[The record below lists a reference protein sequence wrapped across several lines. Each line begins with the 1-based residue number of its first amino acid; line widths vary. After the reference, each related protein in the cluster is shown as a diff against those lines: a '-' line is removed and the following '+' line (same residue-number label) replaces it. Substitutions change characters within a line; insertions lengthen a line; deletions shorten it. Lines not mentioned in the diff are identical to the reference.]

1 MSTDALMMA
10 PKQKLRQSW
19 NHPESVQMCQGGWD
33 EPVDKSPISCGQTI
47 SGGLT
52 CILKS
57 QEASKGIIDMA
68 EQSVHQGPNPRRVSL
83 VALPDA
89 VVSTLSGI
97 FDVMNAFTFMD
108 VIDAKAGT
116 RLPFN
121 IEIVGEAAGSLE
133 LASGIPVKVQ
143 RTIDEID
150 MTDIVIVP
158 SILLQ
163 AEGWKQGRYPR
174 LVNWIGA
181 MYDRGAV
188 LCSACSGIFL
198 LAETGL
204 YDGKDATVHFSYASA
219 FGAAFPAVRIHPERV
234 LVISGEREE
243 LVSSGASMTWH
254 DLVLYLIARY
264 AGATAAQEIARMFA
278 LQWHQDGLAPYII
291 FKGRRDHGDS
301 EIQSAQNWLDK
312 HFSVANPV
320 QEMIK
325 LSRLAERTFKR
336 RFSDATGLT
345 PIAYVQRL
353 RVEDAK
359 RRLERTQTPIDEI
372 SWQVGYEDS
381 AFFRRLFKR
390 TTGLSPGAY
399 RKRFR
404 IPDFARL
411 P

>member
-1 MSTDALMMA
+1 
-10 PKQKLRQSW
+10 
-19 NHPESVQMCQGGWD
+19 
-33 EPVDKSPISCGQTI
+33 
-47 SGGLT
+47 
-52 CILKS
+52 
-57 QEASKGIIDMA
+57 MA
-68 EQSVHQGPNPRRVSL
+68 ERFFHQGSNPRRVSL

-97 FDVMNAFTFMD
+97 FDVMNAFAFMD
-108 VIDAKAGT
+108 VLNAKAGT
-116 RLPFN
+116 GLPFN
-121 IEIVGEAAGSLE
+121 IEIVGEAAGSLD
-133 LASGIPVKVQ
+133 LASGVPVQVQ
-143 RTIDEID
+143 RAIGEIE

-158 SILLQ
+158 SVLLRP
-163 AEGWKQGRYPR
+163 EGWKRGRYPR
-174 LVNWIGA
+174 LVNWIRA

-188 LCSACSGIFL
+188 LCSACSGLFL

-204 YDGKDATVHFSYASA
+204 YDDRDATVHFSYAHA
-219 FGAAFPAVRIHPERV
+219 FATTFPGVRIHPERV
-234 LVISGEREE
+234 LIISGDREE

-254 DLVLYLIARY
+254 DLVLYLIVRY

-291 FKGRRDHGDS
+291 FKGKRDHGDS
-301 EIQSAQNWLDK
+301 EIMSAQNWLDN

-336 RFSDATGLT
+336 RFADATGLT

-404 IPDFARL
+404 IPDFVRAS
-411 P
+411 